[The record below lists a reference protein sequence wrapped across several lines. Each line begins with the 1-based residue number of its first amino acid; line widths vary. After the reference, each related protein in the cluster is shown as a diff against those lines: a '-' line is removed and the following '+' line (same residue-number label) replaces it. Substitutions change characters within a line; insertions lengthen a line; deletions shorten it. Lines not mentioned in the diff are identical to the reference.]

1 MSQQR
6 SGASGDEP
14 QAPGRLTVFPDLPEA
29 TVARLPEYLR
39 ALHNLAEAGHD
50 TVSSEGLAGAAGLNS
65 AKLRK
70 DLSHLGS
77 YGTRGVGY
85 DVTLLIEQIEYV
97 LGLTIRRSVALVGV
111 GNLGHALA
119 GYAGFASRGFRIAAL
134 FDADR
139 NRIGE
144 KINGLAVHH
153 IDDLAEVVATEE
165 ISIAVIATPA
175 PAAQAV
181 VDRAGR
187 VRRHQHPELRPLR
200 AFGPG
205 RRRCPQGRPRD
216 RAADPVLPRAPQG
229 IVDRA
234 SRVAASGRAD
244 IGGGRLMNLL
254 VVGVSHRTANV
265 AILDRL
271 AASPQDTPHLLTDL
285 MSQPY
290 VGEAMV
296 LSTCNRVEIY
306 AGVTAFHGGL
316 ADVAAVLAA
325 RLGST
330 AADLAPHMY
339 VHFDADAARHAFRVA
354 TGLDSM
360 VVGEPQILGQLRDA
374 YALAA
379 ERDTAGRLIH
389 DVMQQALR
397 VGKRA
402 HAETDI
408 DRAGQN
414 VVSAALDLAAPR
426 LPSGGL
432 AGVSALV
439 VGAGSMGALAL
450 ATLRRNGAGQIL
462 VTNRDAAR
470 AARLAD
476 LHGATAVPFGDLAD
490 AVGTWTS

>member
-1 MSQQR
+1 
-6 SGASGDEP
+6 
-14 QAPGRLTVFPDLPEA
+14 
-29 TVARLPEYLR
+29 
-39 ALHNLAEAGHD
+39 
-50 TVSSEGLAGAAGLNS
+50 
-65 AKLRK
+65 
-70 DLSHLGS
+70 
-77 YGTRGVGY
+77 
-85 DVTLLIEQIEYV
+85 
-97 LGLTIRRSVALVGV
+97 
-111 GNLGHALA
+111 
-119 GYAGFASRGFRIAAL
+119 
-134 FDADR
+134 
-139 NRIGE
+139 
-144 KINGLAVHH
+144 
-153 IDDLAEVVATEE
+153 
-165 ISIAVIATPA
+165 
-175 PAAQAV
+175 
-181 VDRAGR
+181 
-187 VRRHQHPELRPLR
+187 
-200 AFGPG
+200 
-205 RRRCPQGRPRD
+205 
-216 RAADPVLPRAPQG
+216 
-229 IVDRA
+229 
-234 SRVAASGRAD
+234 
-244 IGGGRLMNLL
+244 MNLL

-414 VVSAALDLAAPR
+414 VVSAALNLASPR

-439 VGAGSMGALAL
+439 VGAGSMGALAI

-462 VTNRDAAR
+462 ITNRDASR
-470 AARLAD
+470 AARLAE

-490 AVGTWTS
+490 AVGKVDLVISATTAPGYVLTTAHLAEPVVLLDLAVPRDIDPAVAALDGVTLIDMEMLAASIRDDKADGALVSDEAAVESIVATEVDAFRTMLRGATVAPTVAALRARADEVVSTELHRLGERLPNLTDPERAEVAQAVHRVVQRLLHSPTVRVRELAAGPGGDRYAELLRELFELDVPPVAETIADVPPDACASSEVTA